1 MQIMVNGQQYD
12 SWDAV
17 PPEIRQQLA
26 AKLPDADKNG
36 IPDLFEGGGLPMSS
50 SSVITSTSFAVDGK
64 TYDNVASLPAEVQ
77 AVLRNMLPGLTGAA
91 APAATPPLAVPA
103 PAAAP
108 APTVGQP
115 LAEGE
120 VMLNGVPTRVGSEPA
135 RKKHWWRRG

>member
-1 MQIMVNGQQYD
+1 
-12 SWDAV
+12 
-17 PPEIRQQLA
+17 
-26 AKLPDADKNG
+26 
-36 IPDLFEGGGLPMSS
+36 MSS